1 MANFNFL
8 LEVIFSFKN
17 NNKRVMFT
25 LNCNGRLLVIDKPL
39 VMGII
44 NATPDSFYEGS
55 RFSGTDKILVQAE
68 KMINEGAG
76 ILDIGGQSTRPGSEQ
91 VSEDTELSRI
101 IESIE
106 AIYQKFPEIIIS
118 VDTYYS
124 MVAKKCIQAGASIV
138 NDISSGTMDKEML
151 PTIAALHVPLVAMHM
166 KGTPQTMQQQSNY
179 ENVTR
184 EILDFFIRKKD
195 ECKTAGIADVILD
208 PGFGFAKTIAQNFQ
222 VLKDLSVF
230 KMLDAPLLVG
240 LSRKSSVYKTLGIP
254 PEEAL
259 NGTTVLNS
267 IALMNGADILRVH
280 DVKQAKEAIKL
291 CGAVSRR

>member
-1 MANFNFL
+1 
-8 LEVIFSFKN
+8 
-17 NNKRVMFT
+17 MFA

-39 VMGII
+39 VMGVI

-55 RFSGTDKILVQAE
+55 RFSGTDKILAQGE
-68 KMINEGAG
+68 KMISEGAD

-91 VSEDTELSRI
+91 VSEDAELSRI

-106 AIYQKFPEIIIS
+106 AIHQKFPEIIIS

-124 MVAKKCIQAGASIV
+124 TVAKKCIQAGASIV

-151 PTIAALHVPLVAMHM
+151 STVAALQVPFVTMHM
-166 KGTPQTMQQQSNY
+166 KGTPQTMQQQANY

-184 EILDFFIRKKD
+184 EVLDFFIRKKD
-195 ECKTAGIADVILD
+195 ECKTAGIADVIID

-222 VLKDLSVF
+222 LLKDLSVF

-240 LSRKSSVYKTLGIP
+240 LSRKSSVYKILGIP

-259 NGTTVLNS
+259 NGTTVLNT
-267 IALMNGADILRVH
+267 IALMNGTDILRVH

-291 CGAVSRR
+291 CGAVNGR

>member
-1 MANFNFL
+1 
-8 LEVIFSFKN
+8 
-17 NNKRVMFT
+17 MFA

-39 VMGII
+39 VMGVI

-55 RFSGTDKILVQAE
+55 RFSGTDKILVRAE
-68 KMINEGAG
+68 TMISEGAD

-106 AIYQKFPEIIIS
+106 AIHQKFPEIIIS

-124 MVAKKCIQAGASIV
+124 AVAKKCIQAGASMV

-151 PTIAALHVPLVAMHM
+151 STIAALQVPLVAMHM
-166 KGTPQTMQQQSNY
+166 KGTPQTMQQQANY
-179 ENVTR
+179 ESVTR
-184 EILDFFIRKKD
+184 EVLDFFIRKKD
-195 ECKTAGIADVILD
+195 ECKTAGIADVIID
-208 PGFGFAKTIAQNFQ
+208 PGFGFAKTIAHNFQ

-230 KMLDAPLLVG
+230 KMLDAPLLIG

-254 PEEAL
+254 PDEAL
-259 NGTTVLNS
+259 NGTTVLNT

-280 DVKQAKEAIKL
+280 DVKEAKEAIKL
-291 CGAVSRR
+291 CGAVNGRW